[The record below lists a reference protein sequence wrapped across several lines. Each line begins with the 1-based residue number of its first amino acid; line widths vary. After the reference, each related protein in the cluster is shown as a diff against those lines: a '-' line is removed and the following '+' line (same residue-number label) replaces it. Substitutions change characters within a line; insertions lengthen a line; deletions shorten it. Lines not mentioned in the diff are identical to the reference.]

1 MTNAF
6 AEAAKSAGQQTSQ
19 VAPAQS
25 ASSQLFDQ
33 GGQSYPSL
41 FTKVHEAGTVRT
53 GVIIKAP
60 YDRQGRFL
68 DTDENGNPKPGALKY
83 WGEDGK
89 PTAEANG
96 PQGARNPVMDTI
108 IPVSTSYSGEKGADD
123 NGDRAWYAAGGPAL
137 NAMREAIRTSGVT
150 SVDDMVGMTLTV
162 ERLPKIKRAWQYKVT
177 LSR

>member
-6 AEAAKSAGQQTSQ
+6 AEAAKSNGQQSSQ

-25 ASSQLFDQ
+25 ATSQLFDQ

-41 FTKVHEAGTVRT
+41 FVGAHDAGTVRT
-53 GVIIKAP
+53 GTITKAP
-60 YDRQGRFL
+60 YDRQSRFL
-68 DTDENGNPKPGALKY
+68 DEDENGNPKPGALKY

-89 PTAEANG
+89 PTADSDG
-96 PQGARNPVMDTI
+96 GRRNPVMDTI
-108 IPVSTSYSGEKGADD
+108 IPVSTSYKGEKGADD

-137 NAMREAIRTSGVT
+137 NAMREAIRASGVT
-150 SVDDMVGMTLTV
+150 SVEDMVGMTLTV
-162 ERLPKIKRAWQYKVT
+162 ERLPKIKRAWQYEVT